1 MSSERRVIILGSTG
15 SIGTQS
21 LEVIASL
28 NALADRDASL
38 PRYRVVG
45 LAAGSRDLQLAEQ
58 ARAWG
63 VGDVALVA
71 PPDGQAKALLAGA
84 RIRTGEAGTGAEQL
98 IREVPCDIVVAAIDG
113 GAGIRATLA
122 AAELGRHIALANK
135 ESLVAAGELIT
146 STCQR
151 TGATLLPVDSEHS
164 AIWQALIGLR
174 QAPTASLTPPLALAA
189 EVTKVWLT
197 ASGGPFRTLSLAEIQ
212 NAPRERA
219 LKHPTWNMGEK
230 VTLDSA
236 TLTNKAFEMIEAHWL
251 FGLSSDRLG
260 VLIHPQSVVHS
271 VVELSSGAQLAQ
283 LGSPDMR
290 VPIQFALTHPSH
302 RSGPARGLDW
312 SATSRLDFTIADE
325 ERFEAIA
332 LARRVI
338 SRGGTSGAIFN
349 AASEQ
354 LSRLYRAGAPAGSHG
369 HVAFGQLV
377 SIAARAVDTLP
388 ITEARTLEQ
397 IEAASAAAT
406 EFVRHVV
413 GVAPNPPIRGHA
425 RSSHA

>member
-21 LEVIASL
+21 LEVLASL
-28 NALADRDASL
+28 NALAERDASL

-45 LAAGSRDLQLAEQ
+45 LAAGSRDVQLAEQ
-58 ARAWG
+58 AKAWG
-63 VGDVALVA
+63 VRDVALVS
-71 PPDGQAKALLAGA
+71 PPQAQARALLDGA
-84 RIRTGEAGTGAEQL
+84 NIRTGAGGSSAEQL
-98 IREVPCDIVVAAIDG
+98 VREVPCDIVIAAIDG

-146 STCQR
+146 TTCQR

-174 QAPTASLTPPLALAA
+174 QPPTASLTPPLTLASD
-189 EVTKVWLT
+189 VTKVWLT
-197 ASGGPFRTLSLAEIQ
+197 ASGGPFRTLSLADIQ
-212 NAPRERA
+212 NAPREKA

-271 VVELSSGAQLAQ
+271 IVELASGAQLAQ

-290 VPIQFALTHPSH
+290 VPIQFALTHPHH
-302 RSGPARGLDW
+302 RAGPAKGLDW
-312 SATSRLDFTIADE
+312 ATTSRLDFTIADE
-325 ERFEAIA
+325 QRFEAIA

-338 SRGGTSGAIFN
+338 TRGGTSGAIFN

-354 LSRLYRAGAPAGSHG
+354 LSRLYRAGAPAGSPG
-369 HVAFGQLV
+369 HVTFGQLV
-377 SIAARAVDTLP
+377 SIAAQAVDSIP
-388 ITEARTLEQ
+388 ITPAQTLAQ
-397 IEAASAAAT
+397 IEAAGTAAA
-406 EFVRHVV
+406 EFALRAV
-413 GVAPNPPIRGHA
+413 GIEPKQSACDHA